1 MYFYPREIRV
11 MHHELRGTWGLKD
24 TASRIM
30 CITNIEKEDMIG
42 SFSTLLYI
50 SCF

>member
-1 MYFYPREIRV
+1 MYFYPGEIRFI
-11 MHHELRGTWGLKD
+11 HHELRGTLGLKD
-24 TASRIM
+24 TASRVI
-30 CITNIEKEDMIG
+30 CITNIEKGGMIG